1 MQFCEAENDRLT
13 EENRALVA
21 YIELIDPKRDWRI
34 EEIEKMRNEP
44 EVREGRL
51 VIQPI
56 LQRHREAAGNGETAT
71 DRYSVYGGQGLMRI
85 GTGLI
90 LEDAK
95 ALAKDFDMKCAKA
108 GLENPPARI
117 EQEASR

>member
-1 MQFCEAENDRLT
+1 MIVRRTKAEREAVYNPSPERVAELLTPPCSCHELRAENDRLT

-56 LQRHREAAGNGETAT
+56 LARHRE
-71 DRYSVYGGQGLMRI
+71 
-85 GTGLI
+85 
-90 LEDAK
+90 
-95 ALAKDFDMKCAKA
+95 
-108 GLENPPARI
+108 
-117 EQEASR
+117 EASR